1 MKVFLNRFTS
11 RMVLGEIVIHAAII
25 TGLFFLA
32 LPLFINQQQSHFAQ
46 QASAST
52 QQLIFTI
59 ASNKITPQQLATVT
73 KHQSIT
79 FARMLPEGTPNP
91 DFREDR
97 KFGGGNDHTYY
108 LSDMVIVDGASYTLQ
123 LGFDETSTNDLIYET
138 QRLGIYAAVI
148 YLVVTLLS
156 RICFGSHITGPLRQ
170 LRHAASNISAK
181 PNAERLTVNSSISE
195 IKELTTDL
203 DRMRAKLVAQ
213 REDLAI
219 REARITSIMDNV
231 ADVLI
236 TINDM
241 GNIQSFNL
249 AAERIFGYS
258 AEEVV
263 DQSVNTLFAAPL
275 VSRNQDNNGKPITI
289 EEVAPYETLGRRK
302 DGSIFH
308 LEASISEVCEIAGCI
323 SVVVCRDI
331 TATKQA
337 ESEIN
342 SLKEDLE
349 QRVVKRTRELA
360 SVNKELQHQ
369 ALHDALTSLPNRVL
383 LQDRL
388 QQATR
393 AAKREG
399 HSLALMITDLDRFK
413 EINDTLG
420 HHYGDLLLQ
429 QVAVRVRASLRDS
442 DTVARLGG
450 DEFAVLLPA
459 IQHDDQAIQAAMKIS
474 KAMEAPFILENQHFH
489 VGISIGIAMYPKDGE
504 ESAHLMR
511 RADVA
516 MYVSKRSQHE
526 YSFYSPEQD
535 QHSASRLAMASE
547 LRIAMEEKQ
556 LHVKYQPTVD
566 LKTKKVIGVEALLRW
581 QHPEKGTILPNEF
594 IPLAEQTGMIKSITS
609 FVLEESLQQLHLWH
623 SSGLNLRMAINL
635 SARNLS
641 DPELAANIA
650 TQIERW
656 RAIPQQVQ
664 LEITESAIMEDTTR
678 AMNTLSRL
686 SAMGIKLSID
696 DFGTGYSSLAY
707 LKQLPVQEI
716 KIDRSFVEDMLMNNE
731 DKVIVRSTIDLA
743 HNMGHSVI
751 AEGANNDETITLL
764 TEMGCDMA
772 QGYFIC
778 TPLSATEVM
787 QWLKTNGTWEATGR

>member
-11 RMVLGEIVIHAAII
+11 RMVFGEILIHAAIV
-25 TGLFFLA
+25 TCLFYLI
-32 LPLFINQQQSHFAQ
+32 LPLYINQQQSHFIQ
-46 QASAST
+46 QASATT
-52 QQLIFTI
+52 QQLTFTI
-59 ASNKITPQQLATVT
+59 ASNNIQPQQLATVT
-73 KHQSIT
+73 KHKSIT
-79 FARMLPEGTPNP
+79 FARMVPMNAATP
-91 DFREDR
+91 DFREDH
-97 KFGGGNDHTYY
+97 KFGDGLDQTYY
-108 LSDMVIVDGASYTLQ
+108 LSEMVVLNGNSYSLQ
-123 LGFDETSTNDLIYET
+123 LGFDESSTEELIQQTE
-138 QRLGIYAAVI
+138 QLGIYLVAI
-148 YLVVTLLS
+148 YLIVALLS
-156 RICFGSHITGPLRQ
+156 RLGFCGQITRPLKQ
-170 LRHAASNISAK
+170 LRHAATNISK
-181 PNAERLTVNSSISE
+181 HPDTERLTVNSSISE
-195 IKELTTDL
+195 IQELTTDL

-219 REARITSIMDNV
+219 REARISSIMDNV

-258 AEEVV
+258 AEEVI
-263 DQSVNTLFAAPL
+263 DQSVNILFAAPL
-275 VSRNQDNNGKPITI
+275 VSRNQDNQGKPMTI

-331 TATKQA
+331 SAAKHA

-360 SVNKELQHQ
+360 TVNKELQHQ

-429 QVAVRVRASLRDS
+429 QVAVRMRAALRDS

-459 IQHDDQAIQAAMKIS
+459 IQHDDQAVQAAIKIS

-504 ESAHLMR
+504 ESTHLMR

-516 MYVSKRSQHE
+516 MYVSKRSQNE

-547 LRIAMEEKQ
+547 LRLAMEEKQ
-556 LHVKYQPTVD
+556 LRIKYQPTVD
-566 LKTKKVIGVEALLRW
+566 LSSKKVIGVEALLRW
-581 QHPEKGTILPNEF
+581 QHPEKGTILPAEF
-594 IPLAEQTGMIKSITS
+594 IPLAEQSGMIKTITS
-609 FVLEESLQQLHLWH
+609 FVLEEALQQLHLWH
-623 SSGLNLRMAINL
+623 TNGLNLRMAINL

-641 DPELAANIA
+641 DPELATNIA

-656 RAIPQQVQ
+656 RVVPQQVQ

-743 HNMGHSVI
+743 HNMGHTVI
-751 AEGANNDETITLL
+751 AEGVTNEDTLKL
-764 TEMGCDMA
+764 LGEMGCNMA
-772 QGYFIC
+772 QGYFIG
-778 TPLSATEVM
+778 TPMSATEVM
-787 QWLKTNGTWEATGR
+787 LWFKENGEWEAVGR